1 MIVPYREESRR
12 GLVRGR
18 QWRRFRRQC
27 RQLGSAPDLSRGGGA
42 GGILR
47 LLSKRL
53 IPQRLLQACFRL
65 PTFFPTNWS
74 GTHRMHMETGG
85 FFRSCPAIEVSSD
98 WPVQEGLLSGTTV
111 DNRTSTLSA
120 YPLQWQAAAH
130 FQCDAVSDV
139 AAKESLQRGS
149 QLRQPEARRVPRA

>member
-1 MIVPYREESRR
+1 MRR
-12 GLVRGR
+12 KELN
-18 QWRRFRRQC
+18 
-27 RQLGSAPDLSRGGGA
+27 GGA

-47 LLSKRL
+47 LLSKKL
-53 IPQRLLQACFRL
+53 IPQRFLQACLRL

-111 DNRTSTLSA
+111 DKRTPTLSA
-120 YPLQWQAAAH
+120 YPLLWQAAAH
-130 FQCDAVSDV
+130 FQCDAVPDV
-139 AAKESLQRGS
+139 AAKESLQRRS
-149 QLRQPEARRVPRA
+149 QLRQPGYLAPEEWTSVP